1 MNLRTQLCTLT
12 LLLCASLSTQAAT
25 ELLPLKHRLAEDLL
39 PAAQAVLNGE
49 GSVTA
54 YGNQLIVTSTPEK
67 IRELRELAER
77 LDAPA
82 RRLLISVS
90 SQESGTYNIKGP
102 DHSRAPLRIINHST
116 TRNGEVQQV
125 HASEGY
131 PALIQT
137 GQSIPI
143 TSFSSGPYG
152 ELYADT
158 QHRDLARGLYVT
170 ARLSGDIVHLALS
183 SQHDSLEQSSREI
196 INSRQADTRVS
207 GPLGEWILI
216 GSSGESYRAQHG
228 GTVVRHSTGSPDDF
242 ILRVKVD
249 VIP

>member
-1 MNLRTQLCTLT
+1 MNPRILFSALF
-12 LLLCASLSTQAAT
+12 LCASLSAQAAT
-25 ELLPLKHRLAEDLL
+25 ELLPVKHRLAEDLL
-39 PAAQAVLNGE
+39 PAAQAALNGA
-49 GSVTA
+49 GNVSA

-67 IRELRELAER
+67 MRELRELVER

-90 SQESGTYNIKGP
+90 TQASGTYNVNSP
-102 DHSRAPLRIINHST
+102 NHSQAPLRIINHST
-116 TRNGEVQQV
+116 PRNGGVQKI
-125 HASEGY
+125 HTSEGY

-143 TSFSSGPYG
+143 TSISSGPYG

-158 QHRDLARGLYVT
+158 QHRELARGLYVT
-170 ARLSGDIVHLALS
+170 AHLSGNVVHLALS

-196 INSRQADTRVS
+196 ITTRQVDTRVS

-216 GSSGESYRAQHG
+216 GSSAQSGRAQHG

-242 ILRVKVD
+242 ILRIKVD
-249 VIP
+249 VLP

>member
-1 MNLRTQLCTLT
+1 MNLRTLLSA
-12 LLLCASLSTQAAT
+12 LLLCASLPAQAAT

-39 PAAQAVLNGE
+39 PAAHAILNGE
-49 GSVTA
+49 GSVSA
-54 YGNQLIVTSTPEK
+54 YGNQLIVTGTPEK
-67 IRELRELAER
+67 MRELRERVEQ
-77 LDAPA
+77 LDAPV

-90 SQESGTYNIKGP
+90 TQESDTYTVNSL
-102 DHSRAPLRIINHST
+102 DSSRDPRRIINHST
-116 TRNGEVQQV
+116 TRNAGVQQI

-131 PALIQT
+131 PALIQS

-152 ELYADT
+152 EPYADT

-183 SQHDSLEQSSREI
+183 SQHDSLNQGSREI
-196 INSRQADTRVS
+196 INSHQADTHVS

-216 GSSGESYRAQHG
+216 GSSAQSHRAQQNG
-228 GTVVRHSTGSPDDF
+228 GVVRHSTGSPDDF
-242 ILRVKVD
+242 TLRVKVD